1 MNANLWLSILLA
13 ATVSFTSCSNYSKSS
28 REQRA
33 YANYVQ
39 KSRMARAEL
48 QSKIAQSRS
57 ALPPPQ
63 QPGNPLETIEMQ
75 PQSVSSGSAE

>member
-33 YANYVQ
+33 YAKYVQ
-39 KSRMARAEL
+39 KSRIARAEL

-63 QPGNPLETIEMQ
+63 RPGNPVETTSTGPEAM
-75 PQSVSSGSAE
+75 SSGGSN